1 MVLILDDRANPG
13 TSPAPHCANQLTFGP
28 MKLKMNIPTRQVT
41 AACILLATL
50 SNGLF
55 AQAET
60 EFGKF
65 TGDFRARVESA
76 NQQGRPSSDALTLR
90 SRIGFQSQDF
100 EGFSFLIE
108 GEDVRAA
115 DEDDYNPYPVPGK
128 TVIADPEGTELNRA
142 QISYAR
148 DEFAGTLGRQR
159 IILDGA
165 RFVGNVGWRQNEQTY
180 DAATL
185 TWNDQESGFK
195 GFYGYID
202 KVHRIFGDDAPA
214 SAMREFQ
221 SDSHLF
227 NGSMMTEAGTKVT
240 GYAYLL
246 DFDNAAANST
256 DTFGISISGADEIGG
271 GQKVSYYAEFA
282 SQSDGGNSPLNY
294 STEYYHVNASTTW
307 EGITFKGGYEVLGSD
322 NGVGFKTPLATLHAY
337 NGWADAFLGTPGLGL
352 QDLYVS
358 VGTKIQSISGMIVY
372 HDFASETGGVNFGH
386 EIDLVITIP
395 VNERVKMIMKA
406 ATLDAA
412 GGIPDNDKF
421 WFEADFSF

>member
-1 MVLILDDRANPG
+1 
-13 TSPAPHCANQLTFGP
+13 
-28 MKLKMNIPTRQVT
+28 MKLKKRTTITRLGGICV
-41 AACILLATL
+41 LLAAL
-50 SNGLF
+50 SHSLF
-55 AQAET
+55 SQVET
-60 EFGKF
+60 DFGKF
-65 TGDFRARVESA
+65 TGDFRARAESA
-76 NQQGRPSSDALTLR
+76 DQQGRPASDALTLR

-108 GEDVRAA
+108 GEDVRAM
-115 DEDDYNPYPVPGK
+115 DEDDYNPYPVAGK

-142 QISYAR
+142 QVSYAR
-148 DEFAGTLGRQR
+148 DEFIGTVGRQR
-159 IILDGA
+159 IILDGV
-165 RFVGNVGWRQNEQTY
+165 RYVGNVGWRQNEQTY

-185 TWNDQESGFK
+185 TLNDQESGFK

-214 SAMREFQ
+214 SAMREFK

-227 NGSMMTEAGTKVT
+227 NGSMMTEGGTKVV
-240 GYAYLL
+240 GYSYLL
-246 DFDNAAANST
+246 DFENAAANST
-256 DTFGISISGADEIGG
+256 DTFGISISGADEVGD
-271 GQKVSYYAEFA
+271 GQKVSYYAEYA
-282 SQSDGGNSPLNY
+282 TQSDGGNSPLNY
-294 STEYYHVNASTTW
+294 STDYYHLNASTTF
-307 EGITFKGGYEVLGSD
+307 ESITFKGGYEVLGSD

-352 QDLYVS
+352 QDLYLS
-358 VGTKIQSISGMIVY
+358 VGTKIQSISGMLVF

-395 VNERVKMIMKA
+395 VDDRWKIIVKA
-406 ATLDAA
+406 ATLDVA